1 MSWPL
6 GRHAWQFLVKLNV
19 PLPCDP
25 TILLTAIYL
34 REISAKSHGKTHASR
49 FIPKS
54 PISEISRMS
63 IHRRMDEQISHHGIL
78 RSSKK
83 GGNSDTHSGMDA
95 APRHDLQTRK
105 QTQKSRF
112 EDNIFLKF

>member
-25 TILLTAIYL
+25 IILLTAIYL

-83 GGNSDTHSGMDA
+83 EETLIHTVAWMQLPDMTYKQEN
-95 APRHDLQTRK
+95 RHKRVGLRIT
-105 QTQKSRF
+105 SS
-112 EDNIFLKF
+112 